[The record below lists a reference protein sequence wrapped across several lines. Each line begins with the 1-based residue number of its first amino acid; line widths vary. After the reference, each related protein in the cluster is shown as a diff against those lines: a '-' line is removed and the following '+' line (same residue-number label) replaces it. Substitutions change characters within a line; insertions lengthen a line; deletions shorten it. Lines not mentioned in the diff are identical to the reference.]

1 MRAAA
6 EAEARWRAGE
16 PRGELDGVPVTIKE
30 NVATRGVPMVLGSAA
45 IPPEPAAADAP
56 AAARLREA
64 GAVLVAKTTMPDFGM
79 LTSGVSSAHPTTR
92 QAWNPAWNPGG
103 SSAGAGAAAV
113 AGYAAVHVGTD
124 IGGSVRLPGAWC
136 GVVGFKG
143 SFGRVPVDPPYYARV
158 VGPLTRTVDD
168 AARAMAV
175 LARPDGRDHMSLP
188 PEPSLDWGASAPL
201 TGLRVGLCL
210 DAGAG
215 LPVEPETRAAV
226 EGAAH
231 ALGAAG
237 ASVEPIAPLIT
248 EEMLAGLDRFWRTR
262 TRVEL
267 EKLGPDA
274 AARAL
279 PYIQQ
284 WAAAAAGYDGAT
296 VFHGFSQMDAMSS
309 AVGSRVRR
317 GARPAARAGRA
328 GRRDPGRRAVA
339 DRRSGDSAGPHRVH
353 GAVLDVRPPG
363 DQRAVGGRR
372 RRSPAR
378 RPTRRAPLRR
388 RDGAGRRTR
397 ARGAPRS
404 AAGLA
409 AAAGRLSLPRTS
421 APTPVLL
428 QPASERPPAAQRE
441 LAVGR
446 DPVGHAKFSKQRN
459 WLARARPVVHGER
472 ARLDPPAAGLQ
483 RRQRNA
489 LLRGG
494 HGQRMRARMLHGRI
508 FWTAGGIAGL
518 RQRSRQ
524 MLDPV
529 ARALSFLARRPSDVV
544 QVDRRESLDRLVHLV
559 GKRSGDVLEAAA
571 IRLVIGH
578 RTHSRIPM
586 AATHARG
593 QVRGQARQR
602 VQAAFCFSRKAAPG
616 GWATWVWVAG
626 GE

>member
-1 MRAAA
+1 MTELPDLPVAALTEAFATGAASPVEAARAVLERIDAWEPTLRAVTHRDDAAALRAAA

-30 NVATRGVPMVLGSAA
+30 NVATGGVPMVLGSAA

-248 EEMLAGLDRFWRTR
+248 EEMLAGLDRFWRMR

-284 WAAAAAGYDGAT
+284 WAAAAAGYDGTT

-309 AVGSRVRR
+309 AVGAAFGEELDLLLAPVAPVAAIPADAPSPTGDPATALAHIAFTVPFSMSGHPAISVPWAVAADSRPLGVQLI
-317 GARPAARAGRA
+317 
-328 GRRDPGRRAVA
+328 GRRFA
-339 DRRSGDSAGPHRVH
+339 DVT
-353 GAVLDVRPPG
+353 V
-363 DQRAVGGRR
+363 
-372 RRSPAR
+372 
-378 RPTRRAPLRR
+378 
-388 RDGAGRRTR
+388 
-397 ARGAPRS
+397 
-404 AAGLA
+404 LA
-409 AAAGRLSLPRTS
+409 AARGLEALRDP
-421 APTPVLL
+421 P
-428 QPASERPPAAQRE
+428 PAWPRPPDA
-441 LAVGR
+441 
-446 DPVGHAKFSKQRN
+446 
-459 WLARARPVVHGER
+459 
-472 ARLDPPAAGLQ
+472 
-483 RRQRNA
+483 
-489 LLRGG
+489 
-494 HGQRMRARMLHGRI
+494 
-508 FWTAGGIAGL
+508 
-518 RQRSRQ
+518 
-524 MLDPV
+524 
-529 ARALSFLARRPSDVV
+529 
-544 QVDRRESLDRLVHLV
+544 
-559 GKRSGDVLEAAA
+559 
-571 IRLVIGH
+571 
-578 RTHSRIPM
+578 
-586 AATHARG
+586 
-593 QVRGQARQR
+593 
-602 VQAAFCFSRKAAPG
+602 
-616 GWATWVWVAG
+616 
-626 GE
+626 

>member
-1 MRAAA
+1 
-6 EAEARWRAGE
+6 
-16 PRGELDGVPVTIKE
+16 
-30 NVATRGVPMVLGSAA
+30 
-45 IPPEPAAADAP
+45 
-56 AAARLREA
+56 
-64 GAVLVAKTTMPDFGM
+64 MPDFGM

-168 AARAMAV
+168 AAQAMAV

-279 PYIQQ
+279 PYIQE

-309 AVGSRVRR
+309 AVGAAFGEEFDLLLAPVAPVAAIPADAPSPTGDPATALVHIAFTVPFSMSGHPAISVPWAVAADGRPLGVQLVGRR
-317 GARPAARAGRA
+317 FADVAVLAAARGLEAL
-328 GRRDPGRRAVA
+328 RDPPPAW
-339 DRRSGDSAGPHRVH
+339 P
-353 GAVLDVRPPG
+353 RPPG
-363 DQRAVGGRR
+363 A
-372 RRSPAR
+372 
-378 RPTRRAPLRR
+378 
-388 RDGAGRRTR
+388 
-397 ARGAPRS
+397 
-404 AAGLA
+404 
-409 AAAGRLSLPRTS
+409 
-421 APTPVLL
+421 
-428 QPASERPPAAQRE
+428 
-441 LAVGR
+441 
-446 DPVGHAKFSKQRN
+446 
-459 WLARARPVVHGER
+459 
-472 ARLDPPAAGLQ
+472 
-483 RRQRNA
+483 
-489 LLRGG
+489 
-494 HGQRMRARMLHGRI
+494 
-508 FWTAGGIAGL
+508 
-518 RQRSRQ
+518 
-524 MLDPV
+524 
-529 ARALSFLARRPSDVV
+529 
-544 QVDRRESLDRLVHLV
+544 
-559 GKRSGDVLEAAA
+559 
-571 IRLVIGH
+571 
-578 RTHSRIPM
+578 
-586 AATHARG
+586 
-593 QVRGQARQR
+593 
-602 VQAAFCFSRKAAPG
+602 
-616 GWATWVWVAG
+616 
-626 GE
+626 

>member
-1 MRAAA
+1 MTELPDLPVAALAEAFATGAASPAEAARAVLERIDAWEPTLRAVTHRDDAAALRAAA

-267 EKLGPDA
+267 EKLGAGRGGASAALHPGVGRGRRRLRRRDGLPRLQPDG
-274 AARAL
+274 RHV
-279 PYIQQ
+279 QR
-284 WAAAAAGYDGAT
+284 GRG
-296 VFHGFSQMDAMSS
+296 
-309 AVGSRVRR
+309 RVRR

-353 GAVLDVRPPG
+353 APVLDVRPPG

-372 RRSPAR
+372 RRSSAR

-388 RDGAGRRTR
+388 RRGAGRGAR
-397 ARGAPRS
+397 ARDAPRS
-404 AAGLA
+404 AAALA

-421 APTPVLL
+421 APTPVT
-428 QPASERPPAAQRE
+428 SAA
-441 LAVGR
+441 
-446 DPVGHAKFSKQRN
+446 P
-459 WLARARPVVHGER
+459 ARASTSAVSS
-472 ARLDPPAAGLQ
+472 
-483 RRQRNA
+483 
-489 LLRGG
+489 
-494 HGQRMRARMLHGRI
+494 
-508 FWTAGGIAGL
+508 TGI
-518 RQRSRQ
+518 
-524 MLDPV
+524 P
-529 ARALSFLARRPSDVV
+529 
-544 QVDRRESLDRLVHLV
+544 
-559 GKRSGDVLEAAA
+559 
-571 IRLVIGH
+571 I
-578 RTHSRIPM
+578 T
-586 AATHARG
+586 
-593 QVRGQARQR
+593 
-602 VQAAFCFSRKAAPG
+602 
-616 GWATWVWVAG
+616 
-626 GE
+626 